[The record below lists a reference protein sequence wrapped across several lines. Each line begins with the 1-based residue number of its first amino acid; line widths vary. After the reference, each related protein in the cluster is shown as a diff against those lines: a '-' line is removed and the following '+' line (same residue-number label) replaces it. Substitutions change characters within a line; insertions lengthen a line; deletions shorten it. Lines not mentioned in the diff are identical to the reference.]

1 MSHLEEYLE
10 ANRDRFE
17 EDLCELLRIP
27 SISTDAEYAPEVR
40 RAGEWMHNQFLA
52 LGLDSEIIETAG
64 HPIIYAES
72 PPIEGA
78 PTALVYGHYDVQ
90 PPDPVSYTHLT
101 LQTKA

>member
-40 RAGEWMHNQFLA
+40 RAGEWMHSQFLA
-52 LGLDSEIIETAG
+52 
-64 HPIIYAES
+64 
-72 PPIEGA
+72 
-78 PTALVYGHYDVQ
+78 
-90 PPDPVSYTHLT
+90 
-101 LQTKA
+101 